1 MMIFETS
8 ILGCTTCANS
18 FKHAGDNA
26 GGWAIAVMLML
37 IVPIASTVLFFMIR
51 MARREGAALDPQF
64 IDDYVPPTHKS

>member
-1 MMIFETS
+1 MTFETS

-26 GGWAIAVMLML
+26 AGWAIALMLLL
-37 IVPIASTVLFFMIR
+37 IVPMASAVLFFMIR

-64 IDDYVPPTHKS
+64 NDDYVPPTHNS